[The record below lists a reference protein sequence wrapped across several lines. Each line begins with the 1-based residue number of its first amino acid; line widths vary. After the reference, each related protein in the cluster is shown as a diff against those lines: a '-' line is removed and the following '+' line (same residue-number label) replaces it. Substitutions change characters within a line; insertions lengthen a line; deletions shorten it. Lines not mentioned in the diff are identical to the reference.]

1 MIASMTRATAVLPIM
16 AIGGVCLAAQ
26 GGDVQLCHQNAATN
40 PDVAIRACTA
50 AIGSGQLSGGDLA
63 GASLDRGIAYLHKE
77 DYDLAIRDFDQ
88 AIRGQPDL
96 AAAFDRRCQ
105 AYLRK
110 HDDARALPDCEQAIR
125 LDPKAARPV
134 YGRGLIRWHSGDH
147 DRAALDFEQAIR
159 LDPNLAVAYSGRAS
173 VHIRQ
178 GRYDQAIQDYGQA
191 LRLGPSSDAYLDR
204 GWCYLQKRDYQSA
217 EAALRDF
224 DQAIRLQPNHA
235 KGYTSRAQA
244 HFSRGEYDQV
254 IQDCGQALRLGPDA
268 EAYYWRGWC
277 YLRRGEYWGAMPD
290 FDQAI
295 RLAPNMAGAYRGRGY
310 IYAVRHQYD
319 LAIQAYD
326 RALRINPDASDYQ
339 SRGWVYYQ
347 KGEYISALGDYVQA
361 TRRQPSILLRWPWTW
376 LVALALLAYLFLR
389 RQSAKLA
396 EINRPRDDEA
406 LTPPAV
412 SGEDQRELVVAET
425 FVHWHDA
432 KLARALLE
440 SANIPAYLADEHS
453 QAADGGAGALGGM
466 RLFVPAPFLEQA
478 RALLH
483 TRVSDQDLAAQAA
496 EDPS

>member
-1 MIASMTRATAVLPIM
+1 
-16 AIGGVCLAAQ
+16 
-26 GGDVQLCHQNAATN
+26 
-40 PDVAIRACTA
+40 
-50 AIGSGQLSGGDLA
+50 
-63 GASLDRGIAYLHKE
+63 
-77 DYDLAIRDFDQ
+77 
-88 AIRGQPDL
+88 
-96 AAAFDRRCQ
+96 
-105 AYLRK
+105 
-110 HDDARALPDCEQAIR
+110 
-125 LDPKAARPV
+125 
-134 YGRGLIRWHSGDH
+134 
-147 DRAALDFEQAIR
+147 
-159 LDPNLAVAYSGRAS
+159 
-173 VHIRQ
+173 
-178 GRYDQAIQDYGQA
+178 
-191 LRLGPSSDAYLDR
+191 
-204 GWCYLQKRDYQSA
+204 LQKRDYQSA

-453 QAADGGAGALGGM
+453 QAADGERARSAECGCLSRRRFWS
-466 RLFVPAPFLEQA
+466 RLAPFF
-478 RALLH
+478 
-483 TRVSDQDLAAQAA
+483 TRGSPTRTWPRRQRKIPLDPLRQSPLQPRHEVQLWRG
-496 EDPS
+496 DPSCRSLP